1 MNEHILKICKYV
13 GSAIVGI
20 FGFLLAVVGIV
31 KEAHKL
37 DVDDDA
43 VESLKADTE
52 DNPLLEE
59 DD

>member
-37 DVDDDA
+37 DVDEDA

-52 DNPLLEE
+52 NSLLEE

>member
-20 FGFLLAVVGIV
+20 FGCLLAIVGIV

-37 DVDDDA
+37 DIDEDA
-43 VESLKADTE
+43 VESLKADT

>member
-37 DVDDDA
+37 DVDDT
-43 VESLKADTE
+43 VEALSAD
-52 DNPLLEE
+52 DSNNLLEE
-59 DD
+59 EED

>member
-37 DVDDDA
+37 DTDDT
-43 VESLKADTE
+43 VEALSAD
-52 DNPLLEE
+52 DNSNNLLEE
-59 DD
+59 D

>member
-37 DVDDDA
+37 DADDT
-43 VESLKADTE
+43 VEALSAD
-52 DNPLLEE
+52 DSNNNLLEE
-59 DD
+59 D

>member
-20 FGFLLAVVGIV
+20 FGFLLAIVGIV

-37 DVDDDA
+37 DADDDA
-43 VESLKADTE
+43 VESLSAEK
-52 DNPLLEE
+52 DNLLEE
-59 DD
+59 D

>member
-37 DVDDDA
+37 DADDT
-43 VESLKADTE
+43 VEALSAD
-52 DNPLLEE
+52 DNSNLLEE
-59 DD
+59 D

>member
-37 DVDDDA
+37 DADDDA
-43 VESLKADTE
+43 VEALSATD
-52 DNPLLEE
+52 DSNLLEE
-59 DD
+59 D